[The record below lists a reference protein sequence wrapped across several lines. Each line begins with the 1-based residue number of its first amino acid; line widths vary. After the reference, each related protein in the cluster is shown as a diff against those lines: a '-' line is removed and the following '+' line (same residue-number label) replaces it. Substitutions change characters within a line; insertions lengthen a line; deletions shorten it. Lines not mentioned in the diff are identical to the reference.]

1 MRNLPF
7 SCLLLGLTVA
17 PPAQAEPRPHN
28 VVLFVADGL
37 RAGMVNAQNTPAM
50 DGLMKAGVRF
60 TNTHS
65 LFPTFTMP
73 NATAMATG
81 HMLGDTGEFGNTIY
95 TGFQVPGAGDSL
107 TPFLESDPVLGDV
120 DEHFAGNY
128 LNEDTI
134 LKAAREAGMSTASIG
149 KLGPALVFDHTERS
163 GEKTILVDDSTGKK
177 VGIPLGNEM
186 LARLKAAGLPAETT
200 ARGANG
206 QAGGAE
212 TPGTLIANVAQ
223 QAYFADVATK
233 VVLPLFKERGKPF
246 VLVFW
251 SRDPDGTQHNHGDS
265 LGSLVPGINGP
276 TTLAAIRNA
285 DDNLAA
291 LQTAL
296 RDQGLADTT
305 DIILT
310 SDHGFSTIS
319 KESATSYAATQ
330 SYKGVVARQLPPGF
344 VAIDLAQALDM
355 PLLDPDAKGAPVETG
370 RYPSRANGLIGS
382 DAAKPQVVVAT
393 TGGSDLVYV
402 PGGDKALANR
412 VVEALSQQDYVSGLF
427 VSDALG
433 PIPGTLPL
441 SAIALD
447 GSALTPMPAIVVN
460 FRSFST
466 GCADTTTCGV
476 EVSDTVLQQGQGM
489 HGSFSRADTRN
500 VMGASGPDF
509 RRGFLSDT
517 PASNADLGMT
527 IARVLG
533 LTIPPKG
540 QLVGRVLTEAMP
552 NGAQP
557 SAEAKV
563 LRSEPGAAG
572 QVTVLRYQTVGPTRY
587 FDVAGYPGRTLG
599 LDAGNIDPSTV
610 EQGER

>member
-1 MRNLPF
+1 MRNLFLP
-7 SCLLLGLTVA
+7 CLLLGLTVA
-17 PPAQAEPRPHN
+17 PSVQAQPRPRN

-37 RAGMVNAQNTPAM
+37 RAGMVDARNTPAM
-50 DGLMKAGVRF
+50 DSLMKAGVRF

-73 NATAMATG
+73 NATALATG

-134 LKAAREAGMSTASIG
+134 LKAARAAGMSTASIG
-149 KLGPALVFDHTERS
+149 KLGPALVFDHTERT

-177 VGIPLGNEM
+177 VGIPLGSEM
-186 LARLKAAGLPAETT
+186 LVRLKAAGLPAETT

-206 QAGGAE
+206 QAGGAD
-212 TPGTLIANVAQ
+212 TPGTLTANVDQ

-233 VVLPLFKERGKPF
+233 VVLPLFKERGKSF

-265 LGSLVPGINGP
+265 PGSLVPGINGP

-285 DDNLAA
+285 DNNLTA
-291 LQTAL
+291 LQAAL

-305 DIILT
+305 DIVLT

-330 SYKGVVARQLPPGF
+330 GYKGVVAHQLPPGF
-344 VAIDLAQALDM
+344 VAIDLAHALGL

-382 DAAKPQVVVAT
+382 DPTKPDVVVAT
-393 TGGSDLVYV
+393 NGGSDLVYV
-402 PGGDKALANR
+402 PGGDKALARR
-412 VVEALSQQDYVSGLF
+412 VVEALSRQDYVSGLF

-466 GCADTTTCGV
+466 CCADPTTCGV
-476 EVSDTVLQQGQGM
+476 EVADTVLQQGQGM

-500 VMGASGPDF
+500 VMGAVGPDF
-509 RRGFLSDT
+509 RAGIESAT

-540 QLVGRVLTEAMP
+540 SLVGRVLTEAMP
-552 NGAQP
+552 NGTQP
-557 SAEAKV
+557 AVEARV
-563 LRSEPGAAG
+563 MRSEPDAAG
-572 QVTVLRYQTVGPTRY
+572 LVTVLRYQSVGATRY
-587 FDVAGYPGRTLG
+587 FDAAGYPGRTLG
-599 LDAGNIDPSTV
+599 LEPGAN
-610 EQGER
+610 